1 MGKTLFIKDLKNME
15 SALIFSENFLVT
27 SKSMLKTNAGKAYLS
42 LTLRDASGEI
52 DGRVWD
58 NVDTIS
64 SRFDSNDY
72 VHLTGSLVTHQGKHQ
87 VKILNISR
95 VEAEEVDPGDYLAS
109 TTKSI
114 DEMWENLN
122 GLIGSLTDESLRTFL
137 KEIFTSRDIAGRVK
151 TAPAGKT
158 LHHEFIGGLLEHTL
172 SVARICD
179 FLSTHYPGVNRDML
193 LAGAIL
199 HDIGKIHELSYE
211 RSIDY
216 TDEGRLIG
224 HIVIGAEMVSTMEKE
239 KKILGKEKEMLLKH
253 IILSHHGELEYG
265 SPKRPKT
272 LEALIVH
279 FIENLDS
286 KVGAFLSVLDK
297 SEEDETWS
305 DYQRM
310 FNRFLYIKRD
320 EE

>member
-114 DEMWENLN
+114 DEMWESLS

-172 SVARICD
+172 SVARICA